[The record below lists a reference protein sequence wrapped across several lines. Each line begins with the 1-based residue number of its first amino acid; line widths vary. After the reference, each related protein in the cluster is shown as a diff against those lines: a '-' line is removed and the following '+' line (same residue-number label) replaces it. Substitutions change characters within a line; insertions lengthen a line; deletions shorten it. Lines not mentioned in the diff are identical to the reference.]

1 MLDVSKDPRHPSGP
15 WQGHAAVFPH
25 LLPQQIQ
32 LSVPSD
38 PCHPLHNI
46 NMQLLVFVSFLF
58 FFFKCTMAALL
69 TPHPFAPHLLL
80 FQLCCSQTQGLNK
93 TLHRMVNVLNNVKA

>member
-58 FFFKCTMAALL
+58 FFLNAQWLPCSPPTHLPLISSFFSSVAAK
-69 TPHPFAPHLLL
+69 H
-80 FQLCCSQTQGLNK
+80 
-93 TLHRMVNVLNNVKA
+93 KA